1 MFIKNKYEIC
11 RNVISK
17 EVLNFLYEYILLKKT
32 VCQTL
37 TKNKYISP
45 FDQTYGILGSDGQ
58 VIHEN
63 TYSSYGDV
71 AVETLLEK
79 LRPLVESKTKEKLNS
94 NYTYLRVYGKDNEL
108 RKHID
113 RMTCEFSTTLN
124 IGGDLWP
131 IFLKNKK
138 GKEIEVKLKPGDM
151 LIYKGMELEHWRNK
165 FTGNMCVQVFL
176 HYNKQSTG
184 IKYDYRAHLG
194 LPVHTR
200 NVKND

>member
-17 EVLNFLYEYILLKKT
+17 EIVNFLYEYILLKKI

-37 TKNKYISP
+37 IKGRYISP
-45 FDQTYGILGSDGQ
+45 FDKTYGILGSDGQ

-79 LRPLVESKTKEKLNS
+79 LRPLVEKATKEKLNS
-94 NYTYLRVYGKDNEL
+94 NYSYLRVYGKDNEL
-108 RKHID
+108 IKHID
-113 RMTCEFSTTLN
+113 RMSCEFSTTLN

-165 FTGNMCVQVFL
+165 FTGNMCIQVFL
-176 HYNKQSTG
+176 HYNKQSSG

-194 LPVHTR
+194 LPAHTR